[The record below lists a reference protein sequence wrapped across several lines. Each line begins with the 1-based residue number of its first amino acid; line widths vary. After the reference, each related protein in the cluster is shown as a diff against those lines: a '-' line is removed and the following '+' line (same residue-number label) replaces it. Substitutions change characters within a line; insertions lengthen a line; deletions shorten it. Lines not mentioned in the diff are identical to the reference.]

1 MKTYVMYHKACI
13 SGLFTKH
20 PIMTDAL
27 WEVVIDRAS
36 TEDVI
41 FGHVLSEMFVC
52 KPTKRQLRRMKR
64 EFRKEW
70 AEIKARQE
78 FENSWEGIH
87 CHIIGL

>member
-13 SGLFTKH
+13 SGLFTKR

-27 WEVVIDRAS
+27 WEIAMDRAG
-36 TEDVI
+36 EGKVI
-41 FGHVLSEMFVC
+41 FGHVLSEMFIC

-64 EFRKEW
+64 QFRKEW
-70 AEIKARQE
+70 AELEVKYD

-87 CHIIGL
+87 CDIIGL